1 MRLHWPQSRKTN
13 RFDDDHPDH
22 LSLFF
27 PALTAWRSVV
37 KCILVIL
44 EDLRLCRWSCT
55 ACLFIAYD
63 DCFYYPFVD
72 PSINNDDHDHDHDRT
87 RRTMHH

>member
-1 MRLHWPQSRKTN
+1 MKCVLVVLEDFRLH
-13 RFDDDHPDH
+13 
-22 LSLFF
+22 
-27 PALTAWRSVV
+27 
-37 KCILVIL
+37 
-44 EDLRLCRWSCT
+44 RWSCA

-72 PSINNDDHDHDHDRT
+72 PSINNDDHHNHDHDRT